1 VKRYKQLFETNIS
14 IPKNTQKVIAD
25 RIKDKKYIANSGIL
39 KVSFADYLEI
49 VKKLQG
55 ILKSDPSDV
64 QVKSVLDDL
73 QRGQR

>member
-1 VKRYKQLFETNIS
+1 MKRYKQLFETNIS
-14 IPKNTQKVIAD
+14 IPKNAQKVIAD